1 VIFAKMSLLIDPEPR
16 DPASNM
22 AADEALTRIIDQPIL
37 RVYRWSV
44 PAVSFGYFGVY
55 AEVVSRWPHRE
66 PVRRWTGGG
75 EVPHGDDFTYAIAVP
90 RSDPSAQLS
99 ARESYHLF
107 HAALA
112 RCIPE
117 ARLATAD
124 ATQNPACFA
133 RPVTSDL
140 VVDGRKIAGAAQ
152 RRGRFGL
159 LHQGS
164 VQGIT
169 LREDLAERFAA
180 SLASEITE
188 MHYTRAIHDE
198 IARLVATRYGTDQ
211 WLKRR

>member
-1 VIFAKMSLLIDPEPR
+1 MIFPKLSLLIHPEPR
-16 DPASNM
+16 DAASNM
-22 AADEALTRIIDQPIL
+22 AADEALTRIVDAPVL

-55 AEVVSRWPHRE
+55 ADVVARWPHRE

-90 RSDPSAQLS
+90 RGDPFAQHS
-99 ARESYHLF
+99 VRESYHLI

-188 MHYTRAIHDE
+188 MHYTPAIQDE
-198 IARLVATRYGTDQ
+198 ITRLVATRYGTEQ